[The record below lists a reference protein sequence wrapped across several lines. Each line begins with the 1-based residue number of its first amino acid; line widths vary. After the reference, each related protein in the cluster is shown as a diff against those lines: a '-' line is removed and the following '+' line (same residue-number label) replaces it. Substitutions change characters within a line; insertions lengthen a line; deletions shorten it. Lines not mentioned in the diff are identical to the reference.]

1 MKRLLL
7 AGGGQAHVFVLRK
20 LARRSIRDIEVTLVT
35 PHADLLYSAMLPG
48 WIAGHYMRDQIAIPL
63 TPLVQAAHAS
73 LLEDRVC
80 ALDPVRGVARTE
92 RGQLIEFDLLSLA
105 VGSTIAS
112 GGIEGAQQ
120 YTLSIRPLHA
130 FVDTWSAWAPQLAE
144 ADRPKIVV
152 IGAGAGGIEV
162 ALAIAYAM
170 RAAGNGTQV
179 KLVTGGA
186 LLPGHSER
194 ARTLARRA
202 LMRLQVRV
210 FDSTATRIESDHVQL
225 QEGTPLTYDL
235 TVLASGAA
243 PPHWLRDSG
252 LALDDAGFVAVDRH
266 LRSTSHERV
275 FAAGDI
281 ATLVERPHARSG
293 VFAVHSGPALADNLI
308 RQLEGRPLVSYTPQ
322 RTALYLLTT
331 GPQHAIASWNGI
343 AAAGEWAWRWK
354 DRIDRGFVRKL
365 RNP

>member
-1 MKRLLL
+1 M
-7 AGGGQAHVFVLRK
+7 
-20 LARRSIRDIEVTLVT
+20 RDIEVTLVT
-35 PHADLLYSAMLPG
+35 RRTVVQRDAARL
-48 WIAGHYMRDQIAIPL
+48 IASHYTRDQIAIPQA
-63 TPLVQAAHAS
+63 PLVRAAAS

-130 FVDTWSAWAPQLAE
+130 FVDTWSAWAPQLAA

-210 FDSTATRIESDHVQL
+210 FDSTAMRIESAGSIQRAVYHSTQSAAHLGRCKRGRQFVP
-225 QEGTPLTYDL
+225 ECHLT
-235 TVLASGAA
+235 
-243 PPHWLRDSG
+243 
-252 LALDDAGFVAVDRH
+252 
-266 LRSTSHERV
+266 
-275 FAAGDI
+275 
-281 ATLVERPHARSG
+281 
-293 VFAVHSGPALADNLI
+293 
-308 RQLEGRPLVSYTPQ
+308 
-322 RTALYLLTT
+322 
-331 GPQHAIASWNGI
+331 
-343 AAAGEWAWRWK
+343 
-354 DRIDRGFVRKL
+354 
-365 RNP
+365 